1 MVILLNERQ
10 IEKIKK
16 EAEEIVEKF
25 SKVLEEFNLEMEESY
40 YIIESRNVLR
50 EDNAVEADPNFRE
63 KFLKIAPKVN
73 KEGYIVVEKGSWLK

>member
-1 MVILLNERQ
+1 MDEKT

-16 EAEEIVEKF
+16 EAEEIINKF
-25 SKVLEEFNLEMEESY
+25 SEVLERFNLEMEESY

-50 EDNAVEADPNFRE
+50 DDEAVESNPEFRE

-73 KEGYIVVEKGSWLK
+73 KEGYVVVEKGSWLK

>member
-1 MVILLNERQ
+1 MDEKT

-16 EAEEIVEKF
+16 EAEEIINKF
-25 SKVLEEFNLEMEESY
+25 SEVLEKFNLEMEESY

-50 EDNAVEADPNFRE
+50 EDEAVESNPEFRE

-73 KEGYIVVEKGSWLK
+73 KEGYVVVEKGSWLK